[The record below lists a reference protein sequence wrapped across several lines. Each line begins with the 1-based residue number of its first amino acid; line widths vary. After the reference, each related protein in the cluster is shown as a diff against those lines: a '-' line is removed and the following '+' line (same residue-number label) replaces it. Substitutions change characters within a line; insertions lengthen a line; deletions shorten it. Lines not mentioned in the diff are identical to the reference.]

1 MHTIIVHC
9 GSSKNGSTA
18 LQNVLFHDR
27 QRLYKKG
34 ISVLRL
40 SCIIKDSLDSYIS
53 PNEIEI
59 ISDPYQITKQ
69 NYCDTVSFG
78 LFYIA
83 YLNYYRAKN
92 TSHLYKLESILLNAI
107 KNAFQYCHTV
117 IISAEA
123 FEISLCLKD
132 YFFKHLLRKLSSLA
146 TIKLI
151 YFHPDIAR
159 HAIASWQQWFWNI
172 GISFSSWI
180 KSYQYTYPRKT
191 FFDNKNIPYYG
202 NLVDTNYWV
211 KYWTNSNSFKFYFYS
226 NIHNICS
233 HFYKICFSEVLSIQL
248 TQCSADFKNSGWP
261 KCFLQLLPYFYNSF
275 GNSYLKFEIIKGLLI
290 DKSNN
295 KNFSITFYKKLL
307 DLTQLF
313 FEKRLSIRNNKLK
326 LFKIKNGSENYKF
339 KKIYNMID
347 EIFLKYNILYLED
360 AIEFICHSIFYFHE
374 TNIQYSLKT
383 DHNHIL

>member
-1 MHTIIVHC
+1 MYTIIVHC

-59 ISDPYQITKQ
+59 ISDPSQITKQ

-107 KNAFQYCHTV
+107 KNAFQSCHTV

-146 TIKLI
+146 TIKLV
-151 YFHPDIAR
+151 YFHPDISR
-159 HAIASWQQWFWNI
+159 HAIASWQQWFWDI
-172 GISFSSWI
+172 GAPFSEWI
-180 KSYQYTYPRKT
+180 KSYLHTYSRKT
-191 FFDNKNIPYYG
+191 FFDKKNVSYYG
-202 NLVDTNYWV
+202 NLVDTNHWLN
-211 KYWTNSNSFKFYFYS
+211 YWTNNNNYKFDFYS
-226 NIHNICS
+226 NIPNICS
-233 HFYKICFSEVLSIQL
+233 FFYKIYFSEALPIKLV
-248 TQCSADFKNSGWP
+248 QCSPDFTNTGWP

-275 GNSYLKFEIIKGLLI
+275 GRNYLKFQIIKDLLI

-295 KNFSITFYKKLL
+295 KNFNITFYKGLL
-307 DLTQLF
+307 ELTKLF
-313 FEKRLSIRNNKLK
+313 FEKRLSIHDSKLQLLKTQNFNNSYN
-326 LFKIKNGSENYKF
+326 FKE
-339 KKIYNMID
+339 IYDMID
-347 EIFLKYNILYLED
+347 EFFLKYNTVYLEN
-360 AIEFICHSIFYFHE
+360 AIEFICHNIFYFHE
-374 TNIQYSLKT
+374 INVQYPLKSQHSNT
-383 DHNHIL
+383 L